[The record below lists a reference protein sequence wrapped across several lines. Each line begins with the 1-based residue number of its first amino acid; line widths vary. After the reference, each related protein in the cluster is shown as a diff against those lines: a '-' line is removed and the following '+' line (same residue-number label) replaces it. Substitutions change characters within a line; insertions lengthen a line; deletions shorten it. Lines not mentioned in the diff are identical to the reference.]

1 MSRRPLQLAI
11 GATLLAV
18 LCALSACGI
27 RRQTSVQVVDPKDLP
42 PALVETSVAT
52 TTTTIVETTLE
63 PSPGET
69 TTTLATEP
77 IDLYFVASGKLT
89 PISKNLPR
97 PATPQQVLALL
108 AAGPPRGD
116 LGVGLRTA
124 IPADS
129 PLTVSVSSGVAT
141 VALPAALLSTP
152 AADQQ
157 LAIGQIA
164 LTLYRPGIGQ
174 VKFVSDGKPI
184 AVPRGDGSLTAAG
197 GAVTADD
204 YRRLVAGP

>member
-1 MSRRPLQLAI
+1 MRRTIQLTA
-11 GATLLAV
+11 AAAVLAV
-18 LCALSACGI
+18 VCALSACGI

-52 TTTTIVETTLE
+52 TTTTLPDTTVTV
-63 PSPGET
+63 SPGET
-69 TTTLATEP
+69 STTLATEP
-77 IDLYFVASGKLT
+77 IDLYFVSGGKLT

-108 AAGPPRGD
+108 AAGPPTGD
-116 LGVGLRTA
+116 LGAGLRTSLPSNA
-124 IPADS
+124 PIS
-129 PLTVSVSSGVAT
+129 VSVASGVAT
-141 VALPAALLSTP
+141 VALPAALLSTA

-157 LAIGQIA
+157 LAIGQIV
-164 LTLYRPGIGQ
+164 LSLYRPGIGQ
-174 VKFVSDGKPI
+174 VKFMSGGKAI

-204 YRRLVAGP
+204 YRRLVAA

>member
-1 MSRRPLQLAI
+1 MRARSIQLTI
-11 GATLLAV
+11 GAAV
-18 LCALSACGI
+18 LALVCALSACGI
-27 RRQTSVQVVDPKDLP
+27 RRQTSVRVVDPQDLP

-52 TTTTIVETTLE
+52 TTTTIVETTI
-63 PSPGET
+63 PVSPGET
-69 TTTLATEP
+69 STTLATEP
-77 IDLYFVASGKLT
+77 IDLYFAASGKLT

-124 IPADS
+124 IPLNS
-129 PLTVSVSSGVAT
+129 PLSVTVTSGVAT
-141 VALPAALLSTP
+141 VALPAALLSTT

-157 LAIGQIA
+157 LAIGQIV

-174 VKFVSDGKPI
+174 VKFVSGGKPI

-204 YRRLVAGP
+204 YRRLVAA

>member
-1 MSRRPLQLAI
+1 VRARSIQLTI
-11 GATLLAV
+11 GAAV
-18 LCALSACGI
+18 LALVCALSACGI

-42 PALVETSVAT
+42 PALVETSAPT
-52 TTTTIVETTLE
+52 TTTTIPETTV
-63 PSPGET
+63 PISTGET
-69 TTTLATEP
+69 STTLATEP

-124 IPADS
+124 IPANS
-129 PLTVSVSSGVAT
+129 PLGVTVSSGVAT

-157 LAIGQIA
+157 LAIGQIV

-174 VKFVSDGKPI
+174 VKFVSGGKPI

-204 YRRLVAGP
+204 YRRLVSA

>member
-1 MSRRPLQLAI
+1 MRRTIQLTA
-11 GATLLAV
+11 AAAMLAV
-18 LCALSACGI
+18 VCALSACGI

-52 TTTTIVETTLE
+52 TTTTLPDTTVTV
-63 PSPGET
+63 SPGET
-69 TTTLATEP
+69 STTLATEP
-77 IDLYFVASGKLT
+77 IDLYFVSGGKLT

-108 AAGPPRGD
+108 AAGPPTGD
-116 LGVGLRTA
+116 LGAGLRTSLPSNA
-124 IPADS
+124 PIS
-129 PLTVSVSSGVAT
+129 VSVASGVAT
-141 VALPAALLSTP
+141 VALPAALLSTA

-157 LAIGQIA
+157 LAIGQIV
-164 LTLYRPGIGQ
+164 LSLYRPGIGQ
-174 VKFVSDGKPI
+174 VKFMSGGKAI

-204 YRRLVAGP
+204 YRRLVAA